1 MQRGTIHAPQGTYTR
16 SRRPLIFAGNRD
28 ETRHHLARQ
37 RRWAPRQGA
46 TRYKP
51 ESTDEQLRDGL
62 IQRFE
67 FTYELSHKMLRR
79 YLKETAASPEEI
91 DRIPFADLIRR
102 ILSAL
107 VAE

>member
-1 MQRGTIHAPQGTYTR
+1 
-16 SRRPLIFAGNRD
+16 
-28 ETRHHLARQ
+28 
-37 RRWAPRQGA
+37 
-46 TRYKP
+46 
-51 ESTDEQLRDGL
+51 L

-67 FTYELSHKMLRR
+67 FTHELSHKMLRR